1 MTIRYIDAAT
11 VSDEH
16 GKGTEIL
23 RQVVFHSE
31 GTENVAFI
39 PEVDCLIR
47 YVRVYRIGS
56 GTGLVIQAVVRN
68 NGASTTDP
76 ASAAITLNA
85 ANAPRYTPTDIP
97 LTDGIPLKLGQN
109 QILELIIGGAH
120 TNAMFMVGWMP
131 DLWGPEATN
140 KTYILPN

>member
-1 MTIRYIDAAT
+1 MAIRYNDAAT

-56 GTGLVIQAVVRN
+56 GVGLVIQAVVRDSGVN
-68 NGASTTDP
+68 STNP
-76 ASAAITLNA
+76 ASAAVTLND

-97 LTDGIPLKLGQN
+97 LTDGIPLELGQN

-131 DLWGPEATN
+131 NLWSPDADN
-140 KTYILPN
+140 KTY